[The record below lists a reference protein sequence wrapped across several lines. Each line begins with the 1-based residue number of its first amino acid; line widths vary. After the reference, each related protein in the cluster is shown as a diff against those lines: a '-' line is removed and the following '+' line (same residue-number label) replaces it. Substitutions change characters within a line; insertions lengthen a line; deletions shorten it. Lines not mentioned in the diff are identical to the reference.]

1 VQRTGI
7 NLVVPILETRTASS
21 GAPAVWGNSD
31 RMIVMVITT
40 SANNFAKVDLGLDIP
55 GNMPQAIPMIKPAE
69 SKSAFI
75 AFINNFCT
83 KIPYKSHYY

>member
-1 VQRTGI
+1 MLTSPCQG
-7 NLVVPILETRTASS
+7 VPDILHLGALLETTILSS
-21 GAPAVWGNSD
+21 FN
-31 RMIVMVITT
+31 IVNPFFN
-40 SANNFAKVDLGLDIP
+40 ANFAKVDLGLDIP

-75 AFINNFCT
+75 AITNNFYS